1 MFEQISDVFFDEV
14 NELLDNLEGHLLS
27 LESDP
32 TNNEIISAV
41 FRAMHTIKGSAGM
54 FGFDEIANFTHKL

>member
-32 TNNEIISAV
+32 
-41 FRAMHTIKGSAGM
+41 H
-54 FGFDEIANFTHKL
+54 